1 MKLHFKLT
9 LITSLAALATS
20 PLALANKDA
29 AAAAEPTV
37 CAEPVDGSNHPHI
50 DKEGEVSVCQS
61 VDDTPVIAVIDKEG
75 GVDPAGP
82 ADDAGAAEPD
92 TVADNSGEGNAVP
105 IDWVKRGGGD
115 VTNPD
120 VIFYNMAGAS
130 PVVFKGEQA
139 PVAKEIG
146 QDEKAVGL
154 ETKGNAVVSQINRE
168 KKGPLALLKK
178 GRVFLR

>member
-1 MKLHFKLT
+1 MKFHSKLT

-29 AAAAEPTV
+29 AAAAKPTV
-37 CAEPVDGSNHPHI
+37 GAEPVDGPSQP
-50 DKEGEVSVCQS
+50 
-61 VDDTPVIAVIDKEG
+61 VIDKEG
-75 GVDPAGP
+75 SVDAAGTAKP
-82 ADDAGAAEPD
+82 GAKGTDDSVTDSGKDGGAAEPD

-120 VIFYNMAGAS
+120 VICYNMAGAS